1 MRYRYERPSIYLSMY
16 GVTYNCD
23 HPVYSKCT
31 LYQIGKRGLAVIQQK
46 YNKNTKQ
53 TWWGEIDKSLTDEL
67 YLHCNFKRYFDERSG
82 ECVDGLYPQLQ

>member
-16 GVTYNCD
+16 GVTYNRD

-31 LYQIGKRGLAVIQQK
+31 LYQIGKRGLAVIRQR

-53 TWWGEIDKSLTDEL
+53 TWWEK
-67 YLHCNFKRYFDERSG
+67 
-82 ECVDGLYPQLQ
+82 

>member
-1 MRYRYERPSIYLSMY
+1 MRYHYERPSIYLSMY

-31 LYQIGKRGLAVIQQK
+31 LYQIGKRGLAVIQQR

-53 TWWGEIDKSLTDEL
+53 TWWGEIDT
-67 YLHCNFKRYFDERSG
+67 RYFLFASRDKNTLLYERR
-82 ECVDGLYPQLQ
+82 